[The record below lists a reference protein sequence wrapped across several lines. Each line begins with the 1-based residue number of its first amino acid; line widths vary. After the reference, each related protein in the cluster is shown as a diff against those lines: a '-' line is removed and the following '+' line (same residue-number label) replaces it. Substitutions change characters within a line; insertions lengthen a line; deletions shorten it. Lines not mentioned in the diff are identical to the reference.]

1 MTRRVRARWCGVL
14 LLTVVLAAG
23 ASGCGTEAP
32 SSPAGSSSPGPTTTT
47 GQASPPRQ
55 EPSSQEV
62 LVEVVVTGGFAG
74 VRNRLV
80 VHEDGG
86 WTLDS
91 RTKEPRGGRM
101 TPDGVARLRAALEDP
116 AYDRVP
122 AEPTGEPVRDGFQ
135 YTVTHG
141 QHRVVATDG
150 AVPPALRR
158 VLDALP
164 EGGPPT
170 SP

>member
-1 MTRRVRARWCGVL
+1 MTRRGRARWSGAL
-14 LLTVVLAAG
+14 LLAVVVAVG
-23 ASGCGTEAP
+23 VSGCGSEAP
-32 SSPAGSSSPGPTTTT
+32 SSTGGASSPGPTTTT

-55 EPSSQEV
+55 EPSGQEV
-62 LVEVVVTGGFAG
+62 LVEVAVTGGFAG
-74 VRNRLV
+74 VNNRLV
-80 VHEDGG
+80 VREDGG
-86 WTLDS
+86 WTLHS

-101 TPDGVARLRAALEDP
+101 TPDEVARLRAALEDP

-122 AEPTGEPVRDGFQ
+122 ARPTGEPVRDGFQ
-135 YTVTHG
+135 YAVAHHG
-141 QHRVVATDG
+141 HRVVATDG

>member
-1 MTRRVRARWCGVL
+1 M
-14 LLTVVLAAG
+14 
-23 ASGCGTEAP
+23 
-32 SSPAGSSSPGPTTTT
+32 
-47 GQASPPRQ
+47 
-55 EPSSQEV
+55 
-62 LVEVVVTGGFAG
+62 EVVVTGGFAG